1 MQVLIHLALYVTSDS
16 NDPQGLGSG
25 QDRPQDV
32 WFTLLSAVSRKRWDF
47 NVWVAFE
54 EPQLFIELGYCPT
67 LVSFKRHERRK
78 TRNNRKSGAR
88 RVA

>member
-47 NVWVAFE
+47 NVWVAFDVAS
-54 EPQLFIELGYCPT
+54 G
-67 LVSFKRHERRK
+67 KRLEF
-78 TRNNRKSGAR
+78 GVAR
-88 RVA
+88 SPVT